1 MKRPRAYA
9 WVLAVLVIGAFPA
22 VAGASVAPKS
32 VGGLDC
38 NGLSPIQA
46 PAHTFAACADP
57 HGAAA
62 DGNRA
67 EDNGHY
73 IGHDEPAVRFI
84 SNAKGSGN
92 DVTFVERLGTDPRQ
106 LPTVANPGHDV
117 THYFELTIAPWMSL
131 DVCDPNST
139 PMRPCKPNSDSNA
152 PDPAVPGTGAG
163 AAFVELQFYAP
174 GFAPFADAIS
184 CDNTH
189 WCSALTI
196 DSLEC
201 GTDGSTCNDNCFEP
215 VNFAF
220 IQRDGVPT
228 GPPSPQLS
236 DLASETPNSRTLM
249 MNPGDTIVVHMFD
262 APLRGGGHALEASE
276 KDLTTGQSGFM
287 IASAANGFMNTDPV
301 TCAGTPFN
309 FEPEYSSAAANN
321 ILPWGAGPYML
332 DNQFEIGHFEPC
344 TRITGKQTLTIESFT
359 DTFWT
364 NCHGPYDRGQED
376 PNLEPDDSPC
386 YPVGD
391 THGGTVPPN
400 QVTGCLVFFDAI
412 GDLDYDGTSYYADW
426 PTSSS
431 PNRFPGTFAQAQPST
446 QGRPYPQIQFETD
459 TADTESTC
467 DLGTGAGCM
476 MPPPG
481 PGNFYP
487 YWTLVRDHQLGCTW
501 QFGNAGQTGQ
511 SFGGDA
517 QYGQITFAPPGAFTS
532 QIQRNPSCERR

>member
-1 MKRPRAYA
+1 
-9 WVLAVLVIGAFPA
+9 
-22 VAGASVAPKS
+22 
-32 VGGLDC
+32 
-38 NGLSPIQA
+38 
-46 PAHTFAACADP
+46 
-57 HGAAA
+57 
-62 DGNRA
+62 
-67 EDNGHY
+67 
-73 IGHDEPAVRFI
+73 
-84 SNAKGSGN
+84 
-92 DVTFVERLGTDPRQ
+92 
-106 LPTVANPGHDV
+106 
-117 THYFELTIAPWMSL
+117 
-131 DVCDPNST
+131 
-139 PMRPCKPNSDSNA
+139 
-152 PDPAVPGTGAG
+152 
-163 AAFVELQFYAP
+163 
-174 GFAPFADAIS
+174 
-184 CDNTH
+184 
-189 WCSALTI
+189 
-196 DSLEC
+196 
-201 GTDGSTCNDNCFEP
+201 
-215 VNFAF
+215 
-220 IQRDGVPT
+220 
-228 GPPSPQLS
+228 
-236 DLASETPNSRTLM
+236 M

-344 TRITGKQTLTIESFT
+344 TRITGKQSLTIESFT

-400 QVTGCLVFFDAI
+400 QVTGCPVFFDAI

>member
-1 MKRPRAYA
+1 
-9 WVLAVLVIGAFPA
+9 
-22 VAGASVAPKS
+22 
-32 VGGLDC
+32 
-38 NGLSPIQA
+38 
-46 PAHTFAACADP
+46 
-57 HGAAA
+57 
-62 DGNRA
+62 
-67 EDNGHY
+67 
-73 IGHDEPAVRFI
+73 
-84 SNAKGSGN
+84 
-92 DVTFVERLGTDPRQ
+92 
-106 LPTVANPGHDV
+106 
-117 THYFELTIAPWMSL
+117 
-131 DVCDPNST
+131 
-139 PMRPCKPNSDSNA
+139 
-152 PDPAVPGTGAG
+152 
-163 AAFVELQFYAP
+163 
-174 GFAPFADAIS
+174 
-184 CDNTH
+184 
-189 WCSALTI
+189 
-196 DSLEC
+196 
-201 GTDGSTCNDNCFEP
+201 
-215 VNFAF
+215 
-220 IQRDGVPT
+220 
-228 GPPSPQLS
+228 
-236 DLASETPNSRTLM
+236 
-249 MNPGDTIVVHMFD
+249 
-262 APLRGGGHALEASE
+262 
-276 KDLTTGQSGFM
+276 
-287 IASAANGFMNTDPV
+287 
-301 TCAGTPFN
+301 
-309 FEPEYSSAAANN
+309 
-321 ILPWGAGPYML
+321 ML

-400 QVTGCLVFFDAI
+400 QVTGCPVFFDAI